1 MESEH
6 GGVACPTDVKETQ
19 ACKVVECPIDC
30 AYDSWSEW
38 GTCDSSCGP
47 GTSTRNR
54 VVGTPAQ
61 FNGAACEGGLE
72 EARDCEI
79 KPCPVD
85 CELEAWEDAGECSEP
100 CGTGQL
106 KQTRAVKTDAA
117 HGGSECG
124 ATEQHVPCNPD
135 PCPVDC
141 VLSDWKD
148 DGSCTVTEIA
158 RACSY
163 YSLYVVLTL
172 AGGVTAA
179 FDLAGHIWL
188 CQCTYDKRD
197 VGAIECIHYY
207 TCF

>member
-1 MESEH
+1 MTAWTSGGVRPYTACTAECDGGIISEEREVSVFADHGGAECPPTNANNIERRETVCNTEDCPVDCVMSQWTGWGQCSTTCGNGQQHRTREVTTEMEH
-6 GGVACPTDVKETQ
+6 GGIACPTDVKETQ

-106 KQTRAVKTDAA
+106 KQTRT
-117 HGGSECG
+117 
-124 ATEQHVPCNPD
+124 
-135 PCPVDC
+135 
-141 VLSDWKD
+141 
-148 DGSCTVTEIA
+148 
-158 RACSY
+158 
-163 YSLYVVLTL
+163 
-172 AGGVTAA
+172 
-179 FDLAGHIWL
+179 
-188 CQCTYDKRD
+188 
-197 VGAIECIHYY
+197 IE
-207 TCF
+207 T